1 MTATNAALEAKLS
14 KLVGAMA
21 AASAA
26 SSSEGLTQRKAD
38 CKPRLQEAS
47 IYSIDYTC

>member
-38 CKPRLQEAS
+38 CKPRLLDYKKLLF
-47 IYSIDYTC
+47 YSID